1 MAILDFE
8 TELNNVNYKKL
19 LTQELTNEEDI
30 KLLNLI
36 RYKTLKETSNRYNK
50 DLIRVKIGDAG
61 EEILLDKLN
70 AACKNYLVNDGF
82 EFNKMKFIK
91 NNDIDEFDIDI
102 KVKDTNIY
110 IDSKV
115 LLNKINTLKYIQPE
129 FNVYLNEEQFI
140 KYYNKSKDN
149 QMYIIFIVN
158 YTNISNIYV
167 VSMDLLKKYIT
178 IKNNRVFIDV
188 NRCQTPNNKMIMEIT
203 EISNRRFINF
213 NISMFAITL
222 QQFIDEIGIY
232 NWESI

>member
-36 RYKTLKETSNRYNK
+36 RYKTLKETGNKYNK

-91 NNDIDEFDIDI
+91 NNDVDEFDIDI

>member
-36 RYKTLKETSNRYNK
+36 RYKTLKETGNRYNK

-91 NNDIDEFDIDI
+91 NNDVDEFDIDI

>member
-8 TELNNVNYKKL
+8 TELNNINYKKL

-36 RYKTLKETSNRYNK
+36 RYKTLKEAGNKYNK
-50 DLIRVKIGDAG
+50 DLIRVKIGNTG

-91 NNDIDEFDIDI
+91 NNDVDEFDIDI

-178 IKNNRVFIDV
+178 IKNNRVFIDI

-232 NWESI
+232 NWESN

>member
-8 TELNNVNYKKL
+8 TELNNINYKKL

-36 RYKTLKETSNRYNK
+36 RYKTLKEAGNKYNK
-50 DLIRVKIGDAG
+50 DLIRVKIGDTG

-91 NNDIDEFDIDI
+91 NNDVDEFDIDI
-102 KVKDTNIY
+102 KVKNTNIY

-178 IKNNRVFIDV
+178 IKNNRVFIDI

-232 NWESI
+232 NWESN

>member
-8 TELNNVNYKKL
+8 TELNNINYKKL

-36 RYKTLKETSNRYNK
+36 RYKTLKEAGNKYNK
-50 DLIRVKIGDAG
+50 DLIRVRIGDTG

-91 NNDIDEFDIDI
+91 NNDVDEFDIDI

-178 IKNNRVFIDV
+178 IKNNRVFIDI

-232 NWESI
+232 NWESN

>member
-8 TELNNVNYKKL
+8 TKLNNVNYKKL

-36 RYKTLKETSNRYNK
+36 RYKTLKETGNKYNK

>member
-36 RYKTLKETSNRYNK
+36 RYKTLKETGNKYNK

-91 NNDIDEFDIDI
+91 NNDVDEFDIDI

-167 VSMDLLKKYIT
+167 VSMDLL
-178 IKNNRVFIDV
+178 
-188 NRCQTPNNKMIMEIT
+188 
-203 EISNRRFINF
+203 
-213 NISMFAITL
+213 

>member
-8 TELNNVNYKKL
+8 TELNNINYKKL

-36 RYKTLKETSNRYNK
+36 RYKTLKEAGNKYNK
-50 DLIRVKIGDAG
+50 DLIRVKIGDTG

-178 IKNNRVFIDV
+178 IKNNRVFIDI

-232 NWESI
+232 NWESN

>member
-36 RYKTLKETSNRYNK
+36 RYKTLKETGNRYNK

>member
-1 MAILDFE
+1 
-8 TELNNVNYKKL
+8 
-19 LTQELTNEEDI
+19 
-30 KLLNLI
+30 
-36 RYKTLKETSNRYNK
+36 
-50 DLIRVKIGDAG
+50 
-61 EEILLDKLN
+61 
-70 AACKNYLVNDGF
+70 
-82 EFNKMKFIK
+82 MKFIK
-91 NNDIDEFDIDI
+91 NNDVDEFDIDI

-178 IKNNRVFIDV
+178 IKNNRVFIDI

-203 EISNRRFINF
+203 EISNHRFINF

-232 NWESI
+232 NWESN

>member
-8 TELNNVNYKKL
+8 TELNNINYKKL

-36 RYKTLKETSNRYNK
+36 RYKTLKEAGNKYNK
-50 DLIRVKIGDAG
+50 DLIRVRIGDTG

-91 NNDIDEFDIDI
+91 NNDVDEFDIDI

-167 VSMDLLKKYIT
+167 VSMDLLKKYVT
-178 IKNNRVFIDV
+178 IKNNRVFIDI

-232 NWESI
+232 NWESN

>member
-8 TELNNVNYKKL
+8 TKLNNVNYKKL

-36 RYKTLKETSNRYNK
+36 RYKTLKETGNRYNK

-203 EISNRRFINF
+203 EISNHRFINF

-232 NWESI
+232 NWESN

>member
-8 TELNNVNYKKL
+8 TKLNNVNYKKL

-36 RYKTLKETSNRYNK
+36 RYKTLKETGNRYNK

>member
-213 NISMFAITL
+213 NI
-222 QQFIDEIGIY
+222 E
-232 NWESI
+232 

>member
-178 IKNNRVFIDV
+178 IKNNRVFIDI

>member
-8 TELNNVNYKKL
+8 TELNNINYKKL

-36 RYKTLKETSNRYNK
+36 RYKTLKEAGNKYNK
-50 DLIRVKIGDAG
+50 DLIRVKIGDTG

-91 NNDIDEFDIDI
+91 NNDVDEFDIDI

-178 IKNNRVFIDV
+178 IKNNRVFIII
-188 NRCQTPNNKMIMEIT
+188 R
-203 EISNRRFINF
+203 ISNTINTADRGNNN
-213 NISMFAITL
+213 NITI
-222 QQFIDEIGIY
+222 
-232 NWESI
+232 